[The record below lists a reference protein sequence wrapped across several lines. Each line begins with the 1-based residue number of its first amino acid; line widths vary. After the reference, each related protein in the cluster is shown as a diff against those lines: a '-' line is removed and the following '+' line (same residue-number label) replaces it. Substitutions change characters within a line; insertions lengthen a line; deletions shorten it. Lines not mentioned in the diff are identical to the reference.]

1 MTGVAFSPVPPS
13 EPTGPMVVSDVTKT
27 SAKIAWKAPESDG
40 GSPVTHYTI
49 EKRETWKT
57 SWTLVERVP
66 ADHLTCVLQ
75 HLQEGQDL
83 YVRVKAENV
92 AGLSKPLESE
102 QAIMPKSPYSEL
114 AYWRK
119 GVGCG
124 KGLKKTREIEILFGK
139 WVTLSGI
146 NLSSDS
152 AV

>member
-1 MTGVAFSPVPPS
+1 
-13 EPTGPMVVSDVTKT
+13 MVVSDVTKT
-27 SAKIAWKAPESDG
+27 GAKIAWKAPESDG

-66 ADHLTCVLQ
+66 ADRLTYVLQ

-114 AYWRK
+114 ANCWRR
-119 GVGCG
+119 GVGLW
-124 KGLKKTREIEILFGK
+124 KGLKNEGDRDFIWEVGYTFWNKPFL
-139 WVTLSGI
+139 
-146 NLSSDS
+146 
-152 AV
+152 